1 MNAKKQQETQTGR
14 MTIWGLLKNMIP
26 FVLPYRWLIVIT
38 LVLTLVGSL
47 MAQVNA
53 VVLDWTVD
61 SINALIQ
68 QADGFKWSSAVRIL
82 TIITIILLGKEV
94 VGAVVTFFQR
104 YYGERMRILVSRD
117 LSLKVVERMLSFRM
131 AFFSS
136 EGNETG
142 KLQSRIDRGI
152 MSLSNTVNNFFIEI
166 LPLFTSAVLA
176 LILMFAANVF
186 VGLVALFIVPVY
198 FWVTYIQASKMKGGR
213 RGIFGSHQAV
223 SQGILNIIES
233 ITVIKS
239 FNREKIEADRQAAI
253 QRTMTD
259 LQLSTR
265 KKAYFFG
272 GLKSFL
278 EQIGTVLIIILTAYL
293 VLTDYPGMSIGKIMY
308 HVMLF
313 ANVSAP
319 IRQLHRIYDDMND
332 ALIYAEGFFG
342 ILDADEEVEESGSHH
357 PRRVSGEFELQGVDF
372 TYSNGTQALFDV
384 SMHIPAGKITALV
397 GLSGAGKSTIVNLL
411 DKFYT
416 PQKGSIKL
424 DGTELSDWDTEWL
437 RENIGLVLQKN
448 HIFSGTIEEN
458 IRYGCPTATHDDVV
472 KAAKQAYLYDQVMA
486 LPHGF
491 ETDALQL
498 SGGQQQR
505 VAIARMFIK
514 NPPIIFLDEP
524 TASLDAIATEQ
535 IKASIDAIKQGRT
548 VIIISHNIGQIID
561 ADHIYVLQQG
571 RVVQSGSPQEVYR
584 QGGVYKDIFDASARS
599 MNVDK
604 IANTINII
612 RYEENHHI
620 TAHRHHDDCLGTG
633 DRRGQVHHRERAT
646 DHDHRRSPWCQNNVV
661 QTGRQGNHLAVALA
675 RVLGQHVLD
684 QPAEGVELA
693 SRTGIRQASVYRG
706 EDARRTAHD
715 QRGERTVEDAHQQ
728 DLCHRREGRCY
739 CHHLYYQERER

>member
-1 MNAKKQQETQTGR
+1 MKMN
-14 MTIWGLLKNMIP
+14 IWSLLKNILP
-26 FVLPYRWLIVIT
+26 FVLPYRWLICIT
-38 LVLTLVGSL
+38 LVLTLIGSL

-53 VVLDWTVD
+53 VVLDRAVD
-61 SINALIQ
+61 AINALIGQ
-68 QADGFKWSSAVRIL
+68 EGGFQWGEAVRIL
-82 TIITIILLGKEV
+82 TLITIILLGKEV

-117 LSLKVVERMLSFRM
+117 MSLRVVERILSFRM
-131 AFFSS
+131 AFFTS

-176 LILMFAANVF
+176 LALMFIANVY
-186 VGLVALFIVPVY
+186 VGLVALCIVPLY

-213 RGIFGSHQAV
+213 RGIFGGFQAV
-223 SQGILNIIES
+223 SQGILNILES

-239 FNREKIEADRQAAI
+239 FNREQIEADRQAGI
-253 QRTMTD
+253 QRSMTD
-259 LQLSTR
+259 LQLATR
-265 KKAYFFG
+265 KKAYLFN

-293 VLTDYPGMSIGKIMY
+293 VLIDYPGMTIGKIMY

-342 ILDADEEVEESGSHH
+342 ILHADGEVEATGQHH
-357 PRRVSGEFELQGVDF
+357 PQTVKGDFELCNVDF

-384 SMHIPAGKITALV
+384 SMRIPSGKITALV

-411 DKFYT
+411 DKFYE
-416 PQKGSIKL
+416 PQQGTITL
-424 DGTELSDWDTEWL
+424 DGVSLGEWDTEWL
-437 RENIGLVLQKN
+437 RENVGLVLQKN
-448 HIFSGTIEEN
+448 HIFDGSIEEN
-458 IRYGCPTATHDDVV
+458 IRYGCPSATHEDVI
-472 KAAKQAYLYDQVMA
+472 KAAKQAYLYDQVAA
-486 LPHGF
+486 LPQSF
-491 ETDALQL
+491 ETSALQL

-561 ADHIYVLQQG
+561 ADQIYVLQQG
-571 RVVQSGSPQEVYR
+571 RVVQQGSPQEVYA

-604 IANTINII
+604 IASTIN
-612 RYEENHHI
+612 
-620 TAHRHHDDCLGTG
+620 
-633 DRRGQVHHRERAT
+633 Q
-646 DHDHRRSPWCQNNVV
+646 
-661 QTGRQGNHLAVALA
+661 
-675 RVLGQHVLD
+675 
-684 QPAEGVELA
+684 
-693 SRTGIRQASVYRG
+693 
-706 EDARRTAHD
+706 
-715 QRGERTVEDAHQQ
+715 
-728 DLCHRREGRCY
+728 
-739 CHHLYYQERER
+739 

>member
-1 MNAKKQQETQTGR
+1 MLFILFYVRFIWYFAIFFVPSQHSMNKSETEQQEMTAGR
-14 MTIWGLLKNMIP
+14 MNIWGLLRNMVP
-26 FVLPYRWLIVIT
+26 FVMPYRWLIVVT
-38 LVLTLVGSL
+38 LVLTLIGSL

-53 VVLDWTVD
+53 VVLDRAVD
-61 SINALIQ
+61 AINALIQ
-68 QADGFKWSSAVRIL
+68 QPDGFSWSSAVRIL
-82 TIITIILLGKEV
+82 TVITIILLGKEV

-117 LSLKVVERMLSFRM
+117 LSLRVVERMLSFRM

-239 FNREKIEADRQAAI
+239 FNRERIEADRQADI
-253 QRTMTD
+253 QRKMTD
-259 LQLSTR
+259 LQLNTR
-265 KKAYFFG
+265 KQAYLFN

-293 VLTDYPGMSIGKIMY
+293 VLIDYPGMSIGKIMY

-342 ILDADEEVEESGSHH
+342 ILHADNEVEETGNHH
-357 PRRVSGEFELQGVDF
+357 PKEVKGDFELQNVDF

-384 SMHIPAGKITALV
+384 SMRIPSGKITALV

-411 DKFYT
+411 DKFYS
-416 PQKGSIKL
+416 PQKGSICL
-424 DGTELSDWDTEWL
+424 DGVELGEWDTEWL

-448 HIFSGTIEEN
+448 HIFDGTIEEN
-458 IRYGCPTATHDDVV
+458 IRYGNPQATHDDVV
-472 KAAKQAYLYDQVMA
+472 KAAKQAYIYDQIMQ

-505 VAIARMFIK
+505 IAIARMFIK

-561 ADHIYVLQQG
+561 ADQIYVLQQG
-571 RVVQSGSPQEVYR
+571 RVVQQGSPTEVYR

-604 IANTINII
+604 IAQTI
-612 RYEENHHI
+612 
-620 TAHRHHDDCLGTG
+620 A
-633 DRRGQVHHRERAT
+633 
-646 DHDHRRSPWCQNNVV
+646 
-661 QTGRQGNHLAVALA
+661 
-675 RVLGQHVLD
+675 
-684 QPAEGVELA
+684 
-693 SRTGIRQASVYRG
+693 
-706 EDARRTAHD
+706 
-715 QRGERTVEDAHQQ
+715 
-728 DLCHRREGRCY
+728 
-739 CHHLYYQERER
+739 